1 MSQLKTVQA
10 IFLFNIFETI
20 FLIKVKADMK
30 HLSLVLLSIFFAFLS
45 VNAQLANPV
54 RWSFDQQ
61 KISENEYELNYI
73 ATIDTHWHLY
83 STKETNG
90 GPIPTTFHYETTDGF
105 QFVDQVVAS
114 KKPVAVFDKTFN
126 MELEYFST
134 TVTFTQKIKTD
145 SNSEIQIK
153 GYVEYMSCN
162 DESCTPPAE
171 TPFVFTINGEAKT
184 KADDFKEPAQQV
196 NLPLNVIESAESVN
210 SMSDTADTHGQV
222 VIEPAAKNDSSTGSS
237 PAKKGMMVFLLVS
250 FLAGLAAILTPCVF
264 PMIPMTV
271 SFFMRGSGNRSAAIK
286 TALFFGFSI
295 VLIYT
300 LLGALFSIGVFG
312 PNVGSILSTHWIPN
326 AIFFVLFLVF
336 ALSFFGLFELVLPS
350 SLANKADAKADKGGF
365 LGAFFMALTTV
376 IVSFSCTGP
385 FIGYLI
391 IEAVQGGGIHPLM
404 GMFFFGLAF
413 ATPFTLLAIFP
424 SALKK
429 LPKSGGW
436 LNSIKVVF
444 AFILLAFGLKFLSNI
459 DQVYGFNLLSRN
471 VYLSVWIS
479 IFALL
484 GFYFLGKIRFSHD
497 SEVKHISVG
506 RLMLA
511 LITFSFTIYLFTGLL
526 GAPLKSV
533 SALLPPPSANKVSL
547 SAASISSKPEND
559 LCGTPKYADKL
570 HLPHGLNGYFDL
582 AEGLACA
589 KEQNKPAFV
598 VFKGH
603 ACANC
608 KKMENSVWTNPD
620 VLSLLQNEYVI
631 IALYT
636 DDRTSLPEEE
646 WAVSAIDGRELKP
659 MGRKNLDILMADYN
673 KNSIPYHVIITPD
686 GESYEM
692 DVTYEDIVFEDF
704 LKKGL

>member
-1 MSQLKTVQA
+1 
-10 IFLFNIFETI
+10 
-20 FLIKVKADMK
+20 
-30 HLSLVLLSIFFAFLS
+30 
-45 VNAQLANPV
+45 
-54 RWSFDQQ
+54 
-61 KISENEYELNYI
+61 
-73 ATIDTHWHLY
+73 
-83 STKETNG
+83 
-90 GPIPTTFHYETTDGF
+90 
-105 QFVDQVVAS
+105 
-114 KKPVAVFDKTFN
+114 
-126 MELEYFST
+126 
-134 TVTFTQKIKTD
+134 
-145 SNSEIQIK
+145 
-153 GYVEYMSCN
+153 
-162 DESCTPPAE
+162 SCTPPAE
-171 TPFVFTINGEAKT
+171 TPFVFNLKGEAKT
-184 KADDFKEPAQQV
+184 ETNNVDKPAQQV
-196 NLPLNVIESAESVN
+196 NLPLNLIENTEADNSVSN
-210 SMSDTADTHGQV
+210 SVDTDSQV
-222 VIEPAAKNDSSTGSS
+222 VVEPVANNDSSYENT
-237 PAKKGMMVFLLVS
+237 PVKKGMMVFLLVA

-300 LLGALFSIGVFG
+300 LLGALFSVGVFG
-312 PNVGSILSTHWIPN
+312 PNIGSILSTHWIPN
-326 AIFFVLFLVF
+326 TIFFVLFFVF

-391 IEAVQGGGIHPLM
+391 IEAVQGGGIQPLL

-459 DQVYGFNLLSRN
+459 DQVYGFNLLSRD

-484 GFYFLGKIRFSHD
+484 RFYFLGKIRFSHD
-497 SEVKHISVG
+497 SEVKHTSVG

-533 SALLPPPSANKVSL
+533 SALLPPPSANKISL
-547 SAASISSKPEND
+547 NASSIVAPEPANA

-608 KKMENSVWTNPD
+608 KKMENSVWVNPET
-620 VLSLLQNEYVI
+620 L
-631 IALYT
+631 
-636 DDRTSLPEEE
+636 
-646 WAVSAIDGRELKP
+646 
-659 MGRKNLDILMADYN
+659 
-673 KNSIPYHVIITPD
+673 
-686 GESYEM
+686 
-692 DVTYEDIVFEDF
+692 
-704 LKKGL
+704 